1 MPDLDQRVL
10 TRKVTRAPNR
20 GRLLTWG
27 PGARLRA
34 SPRRG
39 VPGAEGWS
47 RPFEVLASGDAYQAS
62 VGVGDYRPAQI
73 SLRQLVR
80 DPAGGSVGT
89 NSRGSGL
96 HHLLDP
102 ERRVAVERAA
112 TQPSEQHPTRRDHQR
127 EPVTRSLDLLAHLPN
142 AVIQRTAHGVV
153 SSKLPGCWWI
163 GVVAF
168 DRQLVSQP
176 VDLAGVVVV
185 DFSESERF
193 EPARGSWAQ
202 VSE

>member
-62 VGVGDYRPAQI
+62 DGVGDYRPAQI

-96 HHLLDP
+96 HHLFDP

-112 TQPSEQHPTRRDHQR
+112 TQPSEEHPTPRDHQR
-127 EPVTRSLDLLAHLPN
+127 EPVTRSLDLLAHLSN
-142 AVIQRTAHGVV
+142 AVI
-153 SSKLPGCWWI
+153 
-163 GVVAF
+163 
-168 DRQLVSQP
+168 
-176 VDLAGVVVV
+176 
-185 DFSESERF
+185 
-193 EPARGSWAQ
+193 
-202 VSE
+202 